1 MELAEPKI
9 VKKAGCDAMRAG
21 CAFEP
26 REGWEGAWRAELWGL
41 IAGRGLSGY
50 E

>member
-26 REGWEGAWRAELWGL
+26 REGWEGAWGPNFGGLLW
-41 IAGRGLSGY
+41 RGV
-50 E
+50 